1 MQQTEHGREKP
12 PTEKRPAK
20 PSLHNGVTKR
30 LQFQFPEA
38 AIQILRDLAVRTGQP
53 SIAGVLRDALKVYTW
68 MVTEQEQ
75 GRSIFSADRQT
86 RRRREILPLLQIPS
100 RSGEQD

>member
-1 MQQTEHGREKP
+1 VQQKERGKGQQSAA
-12 PTEKRPAK
+12 KRPAK
-20 PSLHNGVTKR
+20 RPSYNGVTKR

-38 AIQILRDLAVRTGQP
+38 AIHTLRDLAVRTGQP
-53 SIAGVLRDALKVYTW
+53 TIAGVLREALKVYTW
-68 MVTEQEQ
+68 IVNEQEQ

-100 RSGEQD
+100 RSAE

>member
-1 MQQTEHGREKP
+1 MQQKERGKGQQ

-20 PSLHNGVTKR
+20 HPLHNGVTKR

-38 AIQILRDLAVRTGQP
+38 AIHTLRDLAVRTGQP
-53 SIAGVLRDALKVYTW
+53 TIAGVLREALKVYAW
-68 MVTEQEQ
+68 IVNEQEQ
-75 GRSIFSADRQT
+75 GRSIFSADQKAR

-100 RSGEQD
+100 RSAE

>member
-1 MQQTEHGREKP
+1 MQQKEHGRGRQS
-12 PTEKRPAK
+12 TEKRPAK
-20 PSLHNGVTKR
+20 HSLHNGVTKR

-38 AIQILRDLAVRTGQP
+38 AIHTLRDLAVRTGQP
-53 SIAGVLRDALKVYTW
+53 TIAGVLRDSLKVYTW
-68 MVTEQEQ
+68 IVTEQEQ

-86 RRRREILPLLQIPS
+86 RRRREILPLLQMPP